1 VRVFVAGATGAIGR
15 PLLERL
21 RAAGHEVTG
30 MTRSERRAEELRFA
44 GYAAVRA
51 DAFDAGAVRAA
62 VAEAA
67 PEVLVHQL
75 TSIPARLNP
84 RKMAEQFATND
95 RLRVEGTRHL
105 MEAAR
110 AAGVRRVVAQ
120 SVAFAYAPTGDGLK
134 TEDDDL
140 FEAAP
145 EPFART
151 VKALASLE
159 SQVLEAEGVEG
170 VVLRYG
176 FFYGPGTAYARGGF
190 QADMVEARR
199 LPVIG
204 AGGGVFSFIHVDDAA
219 EATVAAVEGGPTGV
233 FNVVDDEPAA
243 WRDWL
248 PVYAEAIGAKPP
260 RRVPGF
266 VARPL
271 AGPVGFYY
279 ATRLRGAS
287 NEKAKRELGWQPAH
301 PTWRRGFFVG

>member
-1 VRVFVAGATGAIGR
+1 
-15 PLLERL
+15 
-21 RAAGHEVTG
+21 
-30 MTRSERRAEELRFA
+30 
-44 GYAAVRA
+44 
-51 DAFDAGAVRAA
+51 
-62 VAEAA
+62 
-67 PEVLVHQL
+67 
-75 TSIPARLNP
+75 
-84 RKMAEQFATND
+84 
-95 RLRVEGTRHL
+95 
-105 MEAAR
+105 
-110 AAGVRRVVAQ
+110 
-120 SVAFAYAPTGDGLK
+120 
-134 TEDDDL
+134 
-140 FEAAP
+140 
-145 EPFART
+145 

-279 ATRLRGAS
+279 ATRLRGAC